1 MSKNSNLILSLYK
14 SRNTIVELLE
24 YQGYN
29 IDNHMTFSINEID
42 AMYKNKQLDF
52 LVTHQNNNTKTY
64 IKYFL
69 DSKQIKPNVL
79 DEFIDELFHIETV
92 LTKDDT
98 LLIIVEDEP
107 NDTIIT
113 KVKYLYDK
121 MGIFVVLHRIT
132 RLQFNILN
140 HNLVPKCEILD
151 DEEVQQLQKT
161 YNITDIKKIPEIS
174 RFDPQALA
182 MSLRP
187 GQICKFDRNS
197 ATSMN
202 YTYYRICI

>member
-14 SRNTIVELLE
+14 SRNTIIELLE

-92 LTKDDT
+92 LTKNDT

-113 KVKYLYDK
+113 KIKYLYDK

-140 HNLVPKCEILD
+140 HSLVPKCEILD
-151 DEEVQQLQKT
+151 DENVQQLQKT

-202 YTYYRICI
+202 YPYYRICI

>member
-24 YQGYN
+24 YQGYDTN
-29 IDNHMTFSINEID
+29 EHITFSINEID
-42 AMYKNKQLDF
+42 AMYKNSQLDF
-52 LVTHQNNNTKTY
+52 LVNHKNNDTKTY
-64 IKYFL
+64 IKYYL
-69 DSKQIKPNVL
+69 HSKQIKPNVL
-79 DEFIDELFHIETV
+79 DEIIEELFHIESI
-92 LTKDDT
+92 LTKKDT
-98 LLIIVEDEP
+98 LLIITEDEP

-113 KVKYLYDK
+113 KIKYLYNK
-121 MGIFVVLHRIT
+121 LGIFVVLHRIT
-132 RLQFNILN
+132 RLQFNILE
-140 HNLVPKCEILD
+140 HTLVPKCEILD
-151 DEEVQQLQKT
+151 DEQVQSLQKT

-182 MSLRP
+182 VSLRP

>member
-29 IDNHMTFSINEID
+29 IDNYMTFSINEID

-92 LTKDDT
+92 LTKNDT

-161 YNITDIKKIPEIS
+161 YNIIDIKKIPEIS

>member
-52 LVTHQNNNTKTY
+52 LVTHKNNNTKTY

-92 LTKDDT
+92 LTKNDT

>member
-14 SRNTIVELLE
+14 SRLTIVELLE
-24 YQGYN
+24 YQGYDIQN
-29 IDNHMTFSINEID
+29 YMTFSINEID
-42 AMYKNKQLDF
+42 AMYKNSQLDF
-52 LVTHQNNNTKTY
+52 LVNHENNNTKTY

-69 DSKQIKPNVL
+69 QSKQIKPNVL
-79 DEFIDELFHIETV
+79 DDMIDELFHIESV
-92 LTKDDT
+92 LTKNDT

-113 KVKYLYDK
+113 KIKYLYDK
-121 MGIFVVLHRIT
+121 MGIFVVLHRIN

-140 HNLVPKCEILD
+140 HTLVPKCEILD

-187 GQICKFDRNS
+187 GQICKFERNS
-197 ATSMN
+197 TTSMN

>member
-29 IDNHMTFSINEID
+29 IDNYMTFSINEID

-79 DEFIDELFHIETV
+79 DEFINELFHIETV
-92 LTKDDT
+92 LTKNDT

>member
-92 LTKDDT
+92 LTKNDT

>member
-42 AMYKNKQLDF
+42 AMYKNKQIDF

-92 LTKDDT
+92 LTKNDT

>member
-14 SRNTIVELLE
+14 SRNTIIELLE

-29 IDNHMTFSINEID
+29 IDNHMTFSINEMD

-52 LVTHQNNNTKTY
+52 LVTHQNKNTKTY

-79 DEFIDELFHIETV
+79 DGFIDELFHIESV
-92 LTKDDT
+92 LTKNDT

-113 KVKYLYDK
+113 KIKYLYDK

-140 HNLVPKCEILD
+140 HSLVPKCEILD
-151 DEEVQQLQKT
+151 DENVQQLQKT

>member
-52 LVTHQNNNTKTY
+52 LVTNQNNNTKTY

-92 LTKDDT
+92 LTKNDT

>member
-92 LTKDDT
+92 LTKNDT

-113 KVKYLYDK
+113 KIKYLYDK

>member
-14 SRNTIVELLE
+14 SRLTIVELLE
-24 YQGYN
+24 YQGYDIKN
-29 IDNHMTFSINEID
+29 YMTFSINEID
-42 AMYKNKQLDF
+42 AMYKNSQLDF
-52 LVTHQNNNTKTY
+52 LVNHENNNTKTY

-69 DSKQIKPNVL
+69 QSKQIKPNVL
-79 DEFIDELFHIETV
+79 DEMIDELFHIETV
-92 LTKDDT
+92 LTKNDT

-113 KVKYLYDK
+113 KIKYLYDK
-121 MGIFVVLHRIT
+121 MGIFVVLHRIN

-140 HNLVPKCEILD
+140 HTLVPKCEILD

-187 GQICKFDRNS
+187 GQICKFERNS

>member
-24 YQGYN
+24 YQGYT
-29 IDNHMTFSINEID
+29 IDNYMTFSINEID

-92 LTKDDT
+92 LTKNDT

>member
-14 SRNTIVELLE
+14 SRNTIIELLE

-92 LTKDDT
+92 LTKNDT

-113 KVKYLYDK
+113 KIKYLYDK

-140 HNLVPKCEILD
+140 HSLVPKCEILD
-151 DEEVQQLQKT
+151 DENVQQLQKT

>member
-14 SRNTIVELLE
+14 SRNTIIELLE

-92 LTKDDT
+92 LTKNDT

-161 YNITDIKKIPEIS
+161 YNIIDIKKIPEIS

>member
-14 SRNTIVELLE
+14 SRNTVVELLE

-29 IDNHMTFSINEID
+29 IDNYMTFSINEID
-42 AMYKNKQLDF
+42 AMYKNSQLDF
-52 LVTHQNNNTKTY
+52 LVNHQNNNTKTY

-69 DSKQIKPNVL
+69 QSKQIKPNVL
-79 DEFIDELFHIETV
+79 DEFIEELFHIETV
-92 LTKDDT
+92 LTKNDT
-98 LLIIVEDEP
+98 LLIIIEDEP

-113 KVKYLYDK
+113 KIKYLYDK
-121 MGIFVVLHRIT
+121 MGIFVVLHRIN

-140 HNLVPKCEILD
+140 HSLVPKCEILD

>member
-14 SRNTIVELLE
+14 SRNTIIELLE

-92 LTKDDT
+92 LTKNDT

-113 KVKYLYDK
+113 KIKYLYDK

-140 HNLVPKCEILD
+140 HSLVPKCEILD

>member
-29 IDNHMTFSINEID
+29 IDNHMTFSINEMD

-52 LVTHQNNNTKTY
+52 LVTHQNKNTKTY

-79 DEFIDELFHIETV
+79 DGFIDELFHIESV
-92 LTKDDT
+92 LTKNDT

-113 KVKYLYDK
+113 KIKYLYDK

-140 HNLVPKCEILD
+140 HSLVPKCEILD
-151 DEEVQQLQKT
+151 DENVQQLQKT

>member
-92 LTKDDT
+92 LTKNDT

-140 HNLVPKCEILD
+140 HSLVPKCEILD
-151 DEEVQQLQKT
+151 DENVQQLQKT

>member
-24 YQGYN
+24 YQGYDIQN
-29 IDNHMTFSINEID
+29 YMTFSINEID
-42 AMYKNKQLDF
+42 AMYKNSQLDF
-52 LVTHQNNNTKTY
+52 LVNHENNNTKTY

-69 DSKQIKPNVL
+69 QSKQIKPNVL
-79 DEFIDELFHIETV
+79 DDMIDELFHIESV
-92 LTKDDT
+92 LTKNDT

-113 KVKYLYDK
+113 KIKYLYDK
-121 MGIFVVLHRIT
+121 MGIFVVLHRIN

-140 HNLVPKCEILD
+140 HTLVPKCEILD

-187 GQICKFDRNS
+187 GQICKFERNS

>member
-14 SRNTIVELLE
+14 SRLTIVELLE
-24 YQGYN
+24 YQGYDIKN
-29 IDNHMTFSINEID
+29 YMTFSINEID
-42 AMYKNKQLDF
+42 AMYKNSQLDF
-52 LVTHQNNNTKTY
+52 LVNHENNNTKTY

-69 DSKQIKPNVL
+69 QSKQIKPNVL
-79 DEFIDELFHIETV
+79 DEMIDELFHIESV
-92 LTKDDT
+92 LTKNDT

-113 KVKYLYDK
+113 KIKYLYDK

-140 HNLVPKCEILD
+140 HTLVPKCEILD

-187 GQICKFDRNS
+187 GQICKFERNS

>member
-29 IDNHMTFSINEID
+29 IDNYMTFSINEID

-92 LTKDDT
+92 LTKNDT

>member
-14 SRNTIVELLE
+14 SRLTIVELLE
-24 YQGYN
+24 YQGYDIKN
-29 IDNHMTFSINEID
+29 YMTFSINEID
-42 AMYKNKQLDF
+42 AMYKNSQLDF
-52 LVTHQNNNTKTY
+52 LVNHENNNTKTY

-69 DSKQIKPNVL
+69 QSKQIKPNVL
-79 DEFIDELFHIETV
+79 DEMIDELFHIESV
-92 LTKDDT
+92 LTKNDT

-113 KVKYLYDK
+113 KIKYLYDK

-187 GQICKFDRNS
+187 GQICKFERNS

>member
-1 MSKNSNLILSLYK
+1 M
-14 SRNTIVELLE
+14 
-24 YQGYN
+24 
-29 IDNHMTFSINEID
+29 
-42 AMYKNKQLDF
+42 
-52 LVTHQNNNTKTY
+52 
-64 IKYFL
+64 
-69 DSKQIKPNVL
+69 
-79 DEFIDELFHIETV
+79 FHIETV
-92 LTKDDT
+92 LTKNDT

-161 YNITDIKKIPEIS
+161 YNIIDIKKIPEIS

>member
-92 LTKDDT
+92 LTKNDT

-161 YNITDIKKIPEIS
+161 YNIIDIKKIPEIS

>member
-24 YQGYN
+24 YQGYDIEN
-29 IDNHMTFSINEID
+29 YMTFSINEID
-42 AMYKNKQLDF
+42 AMYKNSQLDF
-52 LVTHQNNNTKTY
+52 LVNHENNNTKTY

-69 DSKQIKPNVL
+69 QSKQIKPNVL
-79 DEFIDELFHIETV
+79 DDMIDELFHIESV
-92 LTKDDT
+92 LTKNDT

-113 KVKYLYDK
+113 KIKYLYDK
-121 MGIFVVLHRIT
+121 MGIFVVLHRIN

-140 HNLVPKCEILD
+140 HTLVPKCEILD

-187 GQICKFDRNS
+187 GQICKFERNS